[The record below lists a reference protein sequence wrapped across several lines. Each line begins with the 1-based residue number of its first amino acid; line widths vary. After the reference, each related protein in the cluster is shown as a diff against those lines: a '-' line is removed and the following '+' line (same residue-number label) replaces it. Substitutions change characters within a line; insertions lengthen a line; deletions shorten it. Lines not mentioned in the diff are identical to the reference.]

1 MSNKD
6 KADMMVEK
14 VVSKFYRTDAFRIRR
29 GYNE

>member
-6 KADMMVEK
+6 EVDMMVEK
-14 VVSKFYRTDAFRIRR
+14 VVSKFDRIDAFRIRR